1 MLRMFPMM
9 LRKVPMILRIVP
21 MILRTLPK
29 IHLGFRMVASI
40 ENENVDFDFVDKS
53 EMVDTRNQCSIC

>member
-1 MLRMFPMM
+1 
-9 LRKVPMILRIVP
+9 MIF
-21 MILRTLPK
+21 RTLPK